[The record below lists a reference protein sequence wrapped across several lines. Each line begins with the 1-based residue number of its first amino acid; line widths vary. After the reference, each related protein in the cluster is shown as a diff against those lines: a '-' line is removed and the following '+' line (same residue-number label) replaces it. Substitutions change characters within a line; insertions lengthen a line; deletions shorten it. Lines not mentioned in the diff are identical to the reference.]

1 MEKINIFGFGYKK
14 ADVYTKND
22 NEIDDSFIGKVFFD
36 AEYFFKVFELYKM
49 PGMGGYL
56 DGVSKYVNKENEHFI
71 KGINKMLI
79 NENGV
84 FDLLQHGYFNE
95 KKARKYFDKIVE
107 TVKQIT
113 GDSSYNPEFRF
124 DSKSG
129 FQRFKD
135 SYNYEQDKI
144 DEEKQRQAQEPIR
157 CPKCGSTQIT
167 ADKKG
172 FGIGKAIAGDL
183 VAGAVG
189 GLVAGSM
196 GKDKVII
203 TCLNCGHKWK
213 AGKRK

>member
-1 MEKINIFGFGYKK
+1 MKYFGQGDNYIN
-14 ADVYTKND
+14 AECEVC
-22 NEIDDSFIGKVFFD
+22 GKVLKISKSICKEENNKYTITESIKCPCGNESAEIIKPESKPVASPKKKGFWGKLFD
-36 AEYFFKVFELYKM
+36 AAMEME
-49 PGMGGYL
+49 
-56 DGVSKYVNKENEHFI
+56 DAKE
-71 KGINKMLI
+71 
-79 NENGV
+79 
-84 FDLLQHGYFNE
+84 
-95 KKARKYFDKIVE
+95 RK
-107 TVKQIT
+107 
-113 GDSSYNPEFRF
+113 
-124 DSKSG
+124 
-129 FQRFKD
+129 
-135 SYNYEQDKI
+135 
-144 DEEKQRQAQEPIR
+144 AQEPIR